1 VAPHLAPKAKTKLA
15 VPGGYAA
22 VIDSCVSRH
31 FAAFENYFT
40 LLDLAKL
47 AQEDFPGQGLQEDA
61 AALRNQLSRVLTKS
75 PEYDFVPTASVPR
88 YIIDQF
94 EKVHAGAQ
102 KGQIKWFVKLDSAGV
117 EKKKQRLA
125 KEDTM
130 EVG

>member
-1 VAPHLAPKAKTKLA
+1 
-15 VPGGYAA
+15 
-22 VIDSCVSRH
+22 
-31 FAAFENYFT
+31 
-40 LLDLAKL
+40 LDLAKL